1 MIPLVDGHD
10 IRLVDAGDGR
20 RLEVFGERVVDR
32 PHPGAVERRRRRGA
46 WGAADLRFD
55 RGRGWTG
62 RADPATPWRVTSEGL
77 TLELRATES
86 GGIGLFPEQML
97 NVKWLA
103 SEIRKVPTEAASQAQ
118 DGAGGERHLPA
129 VLNLF
134 AHTGLLTLAAARA
147 GAAVTHVDAARGA
160 VAWARRN
167 AQLSNLA
174 EAPIR
179 WIVDDALGFVR
190 REARRG
196 RHYDGIL
203 LDPPSYGHGSG
214 HAWRFETDLP
224 VLLEACA
231 AVAETDAFVLV
242 TAHTTGLEDDWLVGA
257 IREAFPRLAR
267 GLEAIPL
274 ELEAESGAV
283 LRLGTAVRGSR

>member
-1 MIPLVDGHD
+1 
-10 IRLVDAGDGR
+10 
-20 RLEVFGERVVDR
+20 
-32 PHPGAVERRRRRGA
+32 
-46 WGAADLRFD
+46 
-55 RGRGWTG
+55 
-62 RADPATPWRVTSEGL
+62 VTAEGL

-86 GGIGLFPEQML
+86 GGIGLFPEQVV
-97 NVKWLA
+97 NVEWLG
-103 SEIRKVPTEAASQAQ
+103 SEIRKASADQ
-118 DGAGGERHLPA
+118 GATSS

-167 AQLSNLA
+167 AELSSLTG
-174 EAPIR
+174 APIR
-179 WIVDDALGFVR
+179 WIVDDALAFVR

-196 RHYDGIL
+196 RRYDGIL

-214 HAWRFETDLP
+214 HTWRFETDLP

-231 AVAETDAFVLV
+231 ALAATDAFVLV

-267 GLEAIPL
+267 RLDVMPL

>member
-1 MIPLVDGHD
+1 VINDRD

-20 RLEVFGERVVDR
+20 RLEVFGERLVDR
-32 PHPGAVERRRRRGA
+32 PHPGAVERRGRPGS

-62 RADPATPWRVTSEGL
+62 RADPSAPWTVFVEGL

-86 GGIGLFPEQML
+86 GGIGLFPEQIL
-97 NVKWLA
+97 NVAWLG
-103 SEIRKVPTEAASQAQ
+103 SEIRTVPAAESRA
-118 DGAGGERHLPA
+118 PS

-147 GAAVTHVDAARGA
+147 GATVTHVDAARGT

-167 AQLSNLA
+167 AELSGLS

-196 RHYDGIL
+196 RRYDGVL

-214 HAWRFETDLP
+214 HTWRFESDLP
-224 VLLEACA
+224 EFLEACA
-231 AVAETDAFVLV
+231 AVAATDAFVLV

-267 GLEAIPL
+267 RLEAMPL